1 MNYGRLAL
9 ATLGATA
16 VYFALGGLLFG
27 LGPLRRE
34 FEKYPAIYRT
44 ADDMK
49 GVMAY
54 GILAMLLSMLVLAVL
69 YAMIYR
75 GGSGATEGARFGAL
89 IGLFAVGSFVLHN
102 YVNLNIGLKLT
113 LEQALAYF
121 IQWTLVGLVIGL
133 IYRPLLP

>member
-1 MNYGRLAL
+1 LAL
-9 ATLGATA
+9 ATVGATA

-34 FEKYPAIYRT
+34 FEKYPAVYRT

-49 GVMAY
+49 GVMPY
-54 GILAMLLSMLVLAVL
+54 GILAMLLSILVLAVL
-69 YAMIYR
+69 YALLYR
-75 GGSGATEGARFGAL
+75 GGSGAAEGARFGAL

-133 IYRPLLP
+133 IYRPPQP

>member
-1 MNYGRLAL
+1 VNYGRLAL

-133 IYRPLLP
+133 IYKPPLP